1 MGQILIIVGAVV
13 VVVALLLLAVLL
25 RRPTRGDDSDRFTKA
40 RRITTTWAADA
51 GTDLVHPTPGQ
62 PGTVDTSPGAT
73 DPGRDPA
80 AGAEETPAAG
90 ADTEAPAAEP
100 GAPDQPIDLRRQ
112 TGSRPPRRP
121 PAS

>member
-1 MGQILIIVGAVV
+1 MPQILIIVGVAVL
-13 VVVALLLLAVLL
+13 VVALLGFAVFM
-25 RRPTRGDDSDRFTKA
+25 RRPARGDDSDRFTQA

-80 AGAEETPAAG
+80 AGAEGTAAAG

-112 TGSRPPRRP
+112 SSRP
-121 PAS
+121 